1 METDFSKI
9 YSLMKE
15 DNLSVE
21 TKEFIF
27 NLAEQL
33 KYFERCINNIS
44 DEFWDRYSKLEND
57 LNTACGSINEALN
70 KRIDEVVES
79 IDEIENATYEVKDDL
94 EALRIDFDALDDD
107 FRELVRT
114 DE

>member
-1 METDFSKI
+1 MKTDFSKI

-15 DNLSVE
+15 DNLSVD

-27 NLAEQL
+27 NLSEKLKQL
-33 KYFERCINNIS
+33 EKCIELVGDKMWNK
-44 DEFWDRYSKLEND
+44 YSKLKNM
-57 LNTACGSINEALN
+57 LNESCGSINEALN
-70 KRIDEVVES
+70 KRIDEVVKS
-79 IDEIENATYEVKDDL
+79 VDEIENATYEVKDDL
-94 EALRIDFDALDDD
+94 DILRIDFDALDDD